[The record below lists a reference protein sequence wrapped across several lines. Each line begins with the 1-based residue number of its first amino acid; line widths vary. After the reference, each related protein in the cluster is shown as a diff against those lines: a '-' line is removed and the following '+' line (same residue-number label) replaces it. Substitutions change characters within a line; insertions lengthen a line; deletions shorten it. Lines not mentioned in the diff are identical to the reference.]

1 MKGFVAGLS
10 TAFCYSFIF
19 LSAFTFPFMN
29 RWQLWQG
36 PFGTFL
42 LYALIA
48 LAGCLYVAFLAPPI
62 DHQAKKP
69 EDEAPSDRQKNKTE
83 NILSPMQK

>member
-10 TAFCYSFIF
+10 TAFCYIFIF

-48 LAGCLYVAFLAPPI
+48 FIGLQENSTPKNQFL
-62 DHQAKKP
+62 KK
-69 EDEAPSDRQKNKTE
+69 E
-83 NILSPMQK
+83 LG